1 MERVLLKQEEQ
12 LLVKHGEG
20 FVEAR
25 GAAVGEA
32 WRGFC

>member
-1 MERVLLKQEEQ
+1 MARVLLQEEEQ
-12 LLVKHGEG
+12 MLVKHGEG

-25 GAAVGEA
+25 GAGVGEA